1 MPDVPETPLDAVEL
15 ADAVEAVRQ
24 GLIAGAARGAGQ
36 AVRFEVGEIHME
48 FTVALERARTAGGGI
63 KAWVIEAGTDTTSTA
78 GRTHTV
84 SLTLR
89 PRDAATG
96 GHVEIGAPDRG
107 SLPGDA
113 PGDAPRDLPSDAP
126 RSPSGE
132 RRLTP

>member
-113 PGDAPRDLPSDAP
+113 PGDAPR
-126 RSPSGE
+126 SPAAE
-132 RRLTP
+132 RRPTP